1 MGNKTNGRINESTI
15 VGSEYEDIDP
25 CFSKVSK
32 SICKII
38 ASNMH
43 GSGFFLKYKIDDINF
58 LCLISNEH
66 IITKDMIKNN
76 DTINVY
82 YDNEFENIEIQLN
95 VNERYIKDFTDI
107 NIDATVVQILP
118 KNNIYEIIFYL
129 PN

>member
-1 MGNKTNGRINESTI
+1 
-15 VGSEYEDIDP
+15 
-25 CFSKVSK
+25 
-32 SICKII
+32 
-38 ASNMH
+38 MH

-76 DTINVY
+76 DTINIY
-82 YDNEFENIEIQLN
+82 YNNEFENIEIQLN

-118 KNNIYEIIFYL
+118 KDNIYEIIFYL

>member
-1 MGNKTNGRINESTI
+1 M
-15 VGSEYEDIDP
+15 
-25 CFSKVSK
+25 
-32 SICKII
+32 
-38 ASNMH
+38 
-43 GSGFFLKYKIDDINF
+43 
-58 LCLISNEH
+58 CLISNEH

-118 KNNIYEIIFYL
+118 KDNIYEIIFYL